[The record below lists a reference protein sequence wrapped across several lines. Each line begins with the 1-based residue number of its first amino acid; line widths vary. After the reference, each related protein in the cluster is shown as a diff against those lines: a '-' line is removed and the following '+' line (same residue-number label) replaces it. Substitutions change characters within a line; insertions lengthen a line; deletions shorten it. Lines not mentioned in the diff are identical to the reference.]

1 MTKEML
7 KTLVNI
13 VIDSDTEDKDKILVE
28 LDKELHRGDAV
39 KATKAQVYE
48 TAWEIVRESL
58 AMCDHATVAE
68 ISDSVGDC
76 GLTKGQ
82 LVYALNH
89 QWADRVTKGLG
100 KDKVSTYALKV

>member
-39 KATKAQVYE
+39 KAEKAQVYDA
-48 TAWEIVRESL
+48 AWEAIYPIL
-58 AMCDHATVAE
+58 AVATYGATVAE
-68 ISDSVGDC
+68 IFDSLQDC
-76 GLTKGQ
+76 NFTKGQ
-82 LVYALNH
+82 ISYGLTH
-89 QWADRVTKGLG
+89 QWADKVVKTTG
-100 KDKVSTYALKV
+100 KVNTYTLKA